1 MNREDLLKRMCNLV
15 SGLELLRIGP
25 EGEADECSERTIRA
39 MRNGDLEELNHL
51 SALQL
56 VFLGP
61 KAPKFAVSW
70 QIELDKIYH
79 AEHCEFCKS
88 SREGR

>member
-1 MNREDLLKRMCNLV
+1 MDRDDLLKRMRELV

-25 EGEADECSERTIRA
+25 EGEADEYSDRA
-39 MRNGDLEELNHL
+39 MLAMMNGDLEELNHL

-61 KAPKFAVSW
+61 KAPKFAVTW

-88 SREGR
+88 SREGG